1 MKNEIDGSWPCR
13 PYPLLRKTAQA
24 PRHYVS
30 EKETRDKC
38 QIDGRLLEMI
48 QFKGKKHLLKSR
60 VIKMVCF
67 MEDFIDEKTSEK
79 W

>member
-1 MKNEIDGSWPCR
+1 MVPDLAGLTLYLERQLR
-13 PYPLLRKTAQA
+13 P

-30 EKETRDKC
+30 EKEIRDKC
-38 QIDGRLLEMI
+38 QIDGRLLEML
-48 QFKGKKHLLKSR
+48 QFRGGKHLLKSR